1 MNVHEVMSEEPFSVT
16 PETDVVSV
24 AVCMSEH
31 ELGALPVCERGHLV
45 GIVTDRD
52 IVFRY
57 LGRGAHEGRLVGH
70 YMTRDPVAIGPDETL
85 ERAAEL
91 MSQHHVRRLPVCEDG
106 RLVGMIA
113 LGDLGRRVGRIDVE
127 EPACVSSRPAP
138 TIGGTR

>member
-1 MNVHEVMSEEPFSVT
+1 MKVRDVMSEQPFWVT

-24 AVCMSEH
+24 AICMSEH
-31 ELGALPVCERGHLV
+31 ALGALPVCDRGRLV
-45 GIVTDRD
+45 GIITDRD

-70 YMTRDPVAIGPDETL
+70 YMTRDPVTVGPEQPL

-91 MSQHHVRRLPVCEDG
+91 MAEHHVRRLPVCEDG

-113 LGDLGRRVGRIDVE
+113 RGDLGSSLRRGS
-127 EPACVSSRPAP
+127 PGTSSNPELPLRA
-138 TIGGTR
+138 GNRR